1 MDASGNFYTEAN
13 ASSLVAP
20 SNNGVV
26 LVVTFT
32 LSGNVKDCSTEG
44 QKAV

>member
-1 MDASGNFYTEAN
+1 MDASGNFYVETAAAN
-13 ASSLVAP
+13 VTAP

-32 LSGNVKDCSTEG
+32 LSGAPTD
-44 QKAV
+44 